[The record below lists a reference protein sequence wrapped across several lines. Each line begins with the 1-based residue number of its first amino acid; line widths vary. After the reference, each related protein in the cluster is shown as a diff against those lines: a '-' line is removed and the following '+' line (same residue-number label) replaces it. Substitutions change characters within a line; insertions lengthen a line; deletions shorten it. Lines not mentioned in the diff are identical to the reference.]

1 MLKAIKDFAYQFLKE
16 TENSPIKV
24 ISHHDTDGITSASII
39 TMALQRLDKEFSL
52 TVVKQLEESTI
63 KGLPEDHIILFIDL
77 ASNSFNYLKE
87 LKTKVFILDHH
98 ELISEIPENVTIINP
113 HLFNEEE
120 ISGAG
125 LAYLFAKELSEENT
139 DLAYL
144 AIIGMVGDQMDK
156 NIGKIYNQI
165 LKDASIDVKKG
176 ITLYPAT
183 RPLNKILEYSS
194 DIFIP
199 EVTGSSEGAAV
210 FLREIGIGTIN
221 GKYKS
226 IIELNEE
233 ETSKLI
239 TAITVHRTDKGSI
252 EDLIGNIFLISFF
265 SRLEDARQISAM
277 INSCSRLG
285 ESATAISFCLQKRN
299 SKEKVDSIYTKHKQ
313 NIVKALNS
321 LPILKRIE
329 RENYLIINAEDKIKD
344 TLIGTIAS
352 IISNSKEYPQG
363 KAIIAM
369 AYNEDKIKVSAR
381 MVGKSERNIR
391 ELLNSVIEIVG
402 GEVGGHHA
410 AAGCLITKEKESE
423 FLEELKKKLEI
434 ELVKV

>member
-1 MLKAIKDFAYQFLKE
+1 MIKAIKEFAYQFLKE
-16 TENSPIKV
+16 TEQTTIKV

-39 TMALQRLDKEFSL
+39 TKALQRLDREFSL
-52 TVVKQLEESTI
+52 TIVKQLEESVI
-63 KGLPEDHIILFIDL
+63 KNLPEGHVILFVDL

-87 LKTKVFILDHH
+87 IKNKVFILDHH
-98 ELISEIPENVTIINP
+98 EINSEIPENVSIINP

-125 LAYLFAKELSEENT
+125 LAYLFAKELNEENT

-144 AIIGMVGDQMDK
+144 AIIGMVGDQMGK
-156 NIGKIYNQI
+156 SLGKIYTQI
-165 LKDASIDVKKG
+165 LKDSNIELKKG

-199 EVTGSSEGAAV
+199 EVTGSSEGSV
-210 FLREIGIGTIN
+210 RFLREMGIGTVN

-239 TAITVHRTDKGSI
+239 TAISVHRTDNGLT
-252 EDLIGNIFLISFF
+252 EDLIGNIFLVNFF

-299 SKEKVDSIYTKHKQ
+299 SKEKVDSIYAKYRQ
-313 NIVKALNS
+313 NIVKALNA
-321 LPILKRIE
+321 LPILKKIE
-329 RENYLIINAEDKIKD
+329 RENYVIINAEDKIKD
-344 TLIGTIAS
+344 TMIGTIAS
-352 IISNSKEYPQG
+352 IISNSKEYPEG

-381 MVGKSERNIR
+381 MVGKSGRNIR

-410 AAGCLITKEKESE
+410 AAGCNFWKN
-423 FLEELKKKLEI
+423 
-434 ELVKV
+434 

>member
-1 MLKAIKDFAYQFLKE
+1 MLKAVKEFAYQFLEE
-16 TENSPIKV
+16 TQNKPIKV
-24 ISHHDTDGITSASII
+24 ISHNDTDGITSASII

-52 TVVKQLEESTI
+52 TIVKQLEESTI
-63 KGLPEDHIILFIDL
+63 KELPKDHVILFVDL

-87 LKTKVFILDHH
+87 IKNKVFILDHH
-98 ELISEIPENVTIINP
+98 EIISEIPKNITIVNP

-125 LAYLFAKELSEENT
+125 LAYLFSKELSEENT

-165 LKDASIDVKKG
+165 LKDAGIEVKKG

-183 RPLNKILEYSS
+183 RPLNKILEYNS

-199 EVTGSSEGAAV
+199 EVTGSSEGAAR

-221 GKYKS
+221 GRYKN

-239 TAITVHRTDKGSI
+239 TAITVHRTDKGST
-252 EDLIGNIFLISFF
+252 EDLIGNIFLVNFF
-265 SRLEDARQISAM
+265 NRLEDARQVSAM

-285 ESATAISFCLQKRN
+285 ESAIAISFCLQKRS
-299 SKEKVDSIYTKHKQ
+299 SKEKVDSIYTKYRQ

-321 LPILKRIE
+321 WPGLKKIE
-329 RENYLIINAEDKIKD
+329 KENYVIINAEDKIKD

-352 IISNSKEYPQG
+352 IISNSKQYSHG

-381 MVGKSERNIR
+381 MVGKSGRNIR

-410 AAGCLITKEKESE
+410 AAGALLQKDKEQE
-423 FLEELKKKLEI
+423 FIEELKKKLEI
-434 ELVKV
+434 ELVKI